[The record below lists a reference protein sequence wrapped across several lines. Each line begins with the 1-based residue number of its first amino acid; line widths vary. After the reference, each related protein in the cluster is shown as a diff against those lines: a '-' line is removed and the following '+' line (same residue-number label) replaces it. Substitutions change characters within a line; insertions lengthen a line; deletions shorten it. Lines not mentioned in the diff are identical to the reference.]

1 MRYRCVLEFNSW
13 KSRCVGR
20 GRGGGCAE
28 GPVGRCDNGKELT
41 ELRHTLYLTSH
52 REHVMG
58 EMVFV
63 VLRPVVWS
71 KESLNVTLRTL
82 DGISVISGVGTD
94 ERD

>member
-1 MRYRCVLEFNSW
+1 MRCRCVPGINSW

-20 GRGGGCAE
+20 GRGGGFAE
-28 GPVGRCDNGKELT
+28 GPVGRCDHGKELI
-41 ELRHTLYLTSH
+41 ELRHALYLTPR

-63 VLRPVVWS
+63 VLPPVVWS

-82 DGISVISGVGTD
+82 DGISVISGVGID